1 MCVCVRACVC
11 LVRVH
16 APMCVCMCVCVMLV
30 SFNSLSQILA
40 MPRPLLNNQTQQM
53 TERQW

>member
-16 APMCVCMCVCVMLV
+16 VPMCVCMCVCVMLV